1 MLYWLGEWLVREW
14 GDGPY
19 RLLTSR
25 LVLASL
31 GFGAASAIT
40 WWFLPRMSRL
50 LPGDRGREF
59 AVGAEK
65 SRGKPT
71 GAGVLFVPIYLGIVI
86 LVTPF
91 EMAYLEVCGCVLL
104 AMLSGYFDDRA
115 VTAWGNYRKALAD
128 VVIAF
133 ATALAIS
140 QGQPAEMW
148 LPISKEVLVVSPAVY
163 LACATVLLWVSIN
176 ATNCTDGVDGLSG
189 SLLLLAY
196 FYLGAILYLVVG
208 HKQVAG
214 YLLLPHAEDG
224 ADWGIMAFTLMGT
237 LLAYL
242 WYNANPS
249 HLLMG
254 DAGSRALGLL
264 LGVFVLATG
273 NPFLIVI
280 VAGVVLVNGATG
292 LLKVALLRF
301 FKIGIFRSVRFPLH
315 DHCRHKWGW
324 SGSQVLLRFMILQ
337 AVLTPIL
344 IVLLIKVR

>member
-1 MLYWLGEWLVREW
+1 MLQWFGEWLVQEW

-19 RLLTSR
+19 RLLSSR

-31 GFGAASAIT
+31 GFGVATLAT
-40 WWFLPRMSRL
+40 WWFLPRGARW
-50 LPGDRGREF
+50 LPCDRGREF
-59 AVGAEK
+59 AVGAEL

-71 GAGVLFVPIYLGIVI
+71 GAGAVFVPIYLACVV
-86 LVTPF
+86 LFVPF
-91 EMAYLEVCGCVLL
+91 SISYLEVCGCVLL
-104 AMLSGYFDDRA
+104 AMLCGYLDDRA

-128 VVIAF
+128 VGIAF
-133 ATALAIS
+133 LTALAIC
-140 QGQPAEMW
+140 QWQPAELW
-148 LPISKEVLVVSPAVY
+148 LPISKEVLVIGPGWYVTI
-163 LACATVLLWVSIN
+163 ATVLLWVSIN

-189 SLLLLAY
+189 SLLLLA
-196 FYLGAILYLVVG
+196 FLYLGAILYVVVG
-208 HKQVAG
+208 HKQVAS
-214 YLLLPHAEDG
+214 YLLLPHADQG

-237 LLAYL
+237 LLGYL

-249 HLLMG
+249 QMLMG

-273 NPFLIVI
+273 NPLLIVI

-301 FKIGIFRSVRFPLH
+301 FNIGIFRSVRFPLH